1 MDSTNACGDFGVN
14 GDISM
19 IFFGI
24 PVTVNGHRESDVR
37 IKYRGPLVIKLMVK
51 LQ

>member
-1 MDSTNACGDFGVN
+1 MDSTNACGDFGIN

-24 PVTVNGHRESDVR
+24 PVTMLLLMDIGSQMSESNIEDF
-37 IKYRGPLVIKLMVK
+37 
-51 LQ
+51 

>member
-1 MDSTNACGDFGVN
+1 MDSTNACGDFGIN

-24 PVTVNGHRESDVR
+24 PVIMLLLMDIGSQMSESNIEDF
-37 IKYRGPLVIKLMVK
+37 
-51 LQ
+51 